1 MPSVLLAASDFLNA
15 AYTLHGSAQHGFCSE
30 IYEDYNQKFLNLDL
44 YGERILVVAVVPV
57 EPLEALALPRLVV
70 AEAAVRA
77 VDVAEVPRLAD
88 AAAALGEH
96 ARAVRLVARRHRVV
110 ARRAVLRRAGR
121 PEVLGLLRLARTCA
135 EGNR

>member
-1 MPSVLLAASDFLNA
+1 MPSVLLTASDLNA

-30 IYEDYNQKFLNLDL
+30 IYKDYNQKFLNLDL

-88 AAAALGEH
+88 AVTALGEH

-121 PEVLGLLRLARTCA
+121 PEVLGLLRLAWTCA
-135 EGNR
+135 EDNR